1 MMALLILIAVYAAK
15 KFIYSQTRVDSF
27 EPELGQKTI
36 SLKKYEIENKYHTM
50 KQKKQLEE
58 SEDWNQ
64 MIESRG
70 GKDDL
75 DSKQFNWQSKHLE
88 ALAMNEEELQQS
100 SVNVQN
106 DAYVNEGLG
115 SESDESDAMERELEL
130 MERQIREE
138 KEYS

>member
-1 MMALLILIAVYAAK
+1 
-15 KFIYSQTRVDSF
+15 
-27 EPELGQKTI
+27 
-36 SLKKYEIENKYHTM
+36 M

-88 ALAMNEEELQQS
+88 ALAMNEEELQ
-100 SVNVQN
+100 
-106 DAYVNEGLG
+106 
-115 SESDESDAMERELEL
+115 
-130 MERQIREE
+130 
-138 KEYS
+138 